1 MDCTGI
7 RAPLTRLLY
16 ATVPSIARLAYMLR
30 VMTREERDRMNFLCR
45 QIQDEQDPAK
55 FDELVLELN
64 ELLEVKH
71 ERIHP
76 EHIHTE
82 HKPN

>member
-1 MDCTGI
+1 
-7 RAPLTRLLY
+7 
-16 ATVPSIARLAYMLR
+16 MLR
-30 VMTREERDRMNFLCR
+30 AMTREERDRMNFLCQ

-76 EHIHTE
+76 EHTHPE